1 MEIFQIVGLALVAT
15 IFSVLLR
22 NDKPELAIQIGIV
35 TGAAIFLL
43 MIFKISAVVTLL
55 QEIAKKVNLDTVYLT
70 TVLKII
76 GIAYITTFG
85 AEVCRDAGESAIAA
99 KVEFAGK
106 IMIMVLTVPILMAV
120 LDIMLGIIP

>member
-35 TGAAIFLL
+35 TGASIFLL